1 MSDEVPPSPSDR
13 DPLSI
18 ACELVG
24 RFQYHFSK
32 IEAALNQG
40 IARVLDLNDIT
51 KDIVCANLDFIKKVA
66 IVKTAITV
74 QFVDTDGSL
83 SDILDRAAGI
93 NNPDRQFVIHSTFEP
108 FGKDGV
114 RFIRITTKE
123 GQLHRQPQDWDFN
136 KFRCLFTRMDSITED
151 IIKRLVPAL
160 TPYTPSLDFSDHRN
174 SSLYFALI

>member
-1 MSDEVPPSPSDR
+1 MSSEKR
-13 DPLSI
+13 DPLSA

-40 IARVLDLNDIT
+40 VARVLDLNDTT
-51 KDIVCANLDFIKKVA
+51 KDIVCANLDFIKKIA
-66 IVKTAITV
+66 IVKTAVTV

-93 NNPDRQFVIHSTFEP
+93 NNPDRQIVIHSTFEP

-114 RFIRITTKE
+114 RFIRLPRRKANCIVTSKI
-123 GQLHRQPQDWDFN
+123 GIP
-136 KFRCLFTRMDSITED
+136 I
-151 IIKRLVPAL
+151 
-160 TPYTPSLDFSDHRN
+160 N
-174 SSLYFALI
+174 SAGYSREWIP